1 MLTVTEEDY
10 AADVAEEQEHTA
22 RRWAFRID
30 ERIDFLPS
38 VITVPQTDLF
48 MEWVYIIDL
57 DREVFEVRCANGEL
71 RHWLVDVRGIEEWN
85 AVLRMDGEA
94 VEEEEAEQKK
104 EEAAK
109 KLKEHKEEKNGGDDG
124 EGHQMD
130 GVAEDDR
137 GHGKDDGEKG
147 SKGSCDRGQ
156 APPELTDATSS
167 LQTSSHAELARKP
180 LLTAYKELKATQ
192 VLAKCTLDLNSD
204 FTHDHILR
212 AFLFNHFWKVY
223 AINLIAEQLGWCA
236 SDFGFREVVFAMV
249 SLASGTYYLQA
260 KTQLLGDLGEGYCW
274 KPKSTGGH
282 QVLPAFAKGCHA
294 PGVEAGSAP
303 SDTVYWFNNVVVCLD
318 DCFGP
323 DDSCEVDIARAVDF
337 GRRAG
342 RDVFD
347 GLIVSLTNVVLL
359 RYDSKE
365 GVKHTSRIRL
375 AAAQPPVTEDS
386 SHLAEA
392 KSKIKNGT
400 EPVTQALNS
409 PGFNAM
415 IHLFDGAARQRLK
428 PSTVNSQRLPLEV
441 CHLILEL
448 IDDDT
453 YRTCSRVSRN
463 FRAYTQKNLRLGGH
477 VIRKFLAP
485 TAVKISDTVT
495 GTEIT
500 STLESVRTLPHD
512 RTARVSTPT
521 WFPVLYDAFSSRSE
535 SRPSIIENN
544 GLLFRGLSCPPGSH
558 APPEPHQGRRIR
570 DALLFGASHHSL
582 GPSTTAAQTCH
593 GWNQLLRPV
602 VGRTCSLG
610 TQSHVFKL
618 PPNTQTISVYR
629 FFKDYKSREPGIAV
643 RLWIRKPADLK
654 VEGRYEMALG
664 EAEENLRRK
673 FPDTPLVLGMVF
685 GHWVRYYDWKG
696 LGDGSDKEA
705 SLVERDGGKM
715 FTMEDESERK
725 KVLKVFEEISESTMV
740 E

>member
-1 MLTVTEEDY
+1 MNE
-10 AADVAEEQEHTA
+10 
-22 RRWAFRID
+22 
-30 ERIDFLPS
+30 
-38 VITVPQTDLF
+38 
-48 MEWVYIIDL
+48 
-57 DREVFEVRCANGEL
+57 
-71 RHWLVDVRGIEEWN
+71 
-85 AVLRMDGEA
+85 EA
-94 VEEEEAEQKK
+94 VEEEAEQKK
-104 EEAAK
+104 QEAAK
-109 KLKEHKEEKNGGDDG
+109 KAKEQKEEKNGVGDDG
-124 EGHQMD
+124 ECHQMD

-137 GHGKDDGEKG
+137 GHVKDAGEEG
-147 SKGSCDRGQ
+147 SKGNGDRGQ

-167 LQTSSHAELARKP
+167 LQTSSHAGLAREP

-223 AINLIAEQLGWCA
+223 EINLLAEQLDWCA
-236 SDFGFREVVFAMV
+236 SDFGFQEVVFAMF

-260 KTQLLGDLGEGYCW
+260 KTQLFGDLEEGYCW

-323 DDSCEVDIARAVDF
+323 DESCEVAIVRAVDF
-337 GRRAG
+337 GRQAG
-342 RDVFD
+342 RELFD

-365 GVKHTSRIRL
+365 GVKHTSRISL

-386 SHLAEA
+386 SHLA
-392 KSKIKNGT
+392 

-428 PSTVNSQRLPLEV
+428 PCTINGQRLPLEV

-453 YRTCSRVSRN
+453 YRTCSQVSRN

-485 TAVKISDTVT
+485 KAVKISDTVT

-500 STLESVRTLPHD
+500 STLENVRTLPHD

-521 WFPVLYDAFSSRSE
+521 WFPVLYDAFLSRSD

-558 APPEPHQGRRIR
+558 APLQPYQGRRTR
-570 DALLFGASHHSL
+570 DASLFGALHYSL

-593 GWNQLLRPV
+593 GWNQLLRRV
-602 VGRTCSLG
+602 VGDNCSLR
-610 TQSHVFKL
+610 TQSHIFKL
-618 PPNTQTISVYR
+618 PPNTQTVSVYSM
-629 FFKDYKSREPGIAV
+629 FGDHESRKLGIAA

-654 VEGRYEMALG
+654 VKGRYEMALG
-664 EAEENLRRK
+664 EAKENLTRK

-696 LGDGSDKEA
+696 VGDGSDEEA

-715 FTMEDESERK
+715 FTMEDESEMK
-725 KVLKVFEEISESTMV
+725 EALKVFEEISESSKV
-740 E
+740 D